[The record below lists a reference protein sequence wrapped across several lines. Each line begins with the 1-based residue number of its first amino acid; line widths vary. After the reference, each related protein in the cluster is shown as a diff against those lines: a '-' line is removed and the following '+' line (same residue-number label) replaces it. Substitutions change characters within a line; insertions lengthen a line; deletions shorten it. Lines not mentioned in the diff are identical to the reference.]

1 VPHTRSSTRV
11 RGFDGL
17 RGLAALGVVVLHV
30 SFYTAR
36 ARPPWDLGDGLL
48 QGLRLGVVLFF
59 ALSGFLL
66 VRPWLL
72 AARREAAPPHVGR
85 YLIRR
90 AARIL
95 PAYYAALGLGAL
107 VLLGTHNGRLPHGRE
122 IPALLLLVQNWSA
135 GAQEKL
141 VPPAWTLCVEVS
153 FYLVLP
159 LAGLVLLRWGTTA
172 RRQLVLAAGAVAA
185 SVAFNAIVAA
195 WLPDQWH
202 RTLPG
207 AGYAFALGTAA
218 AVVAGSWR
226 PRRGGRAALTAAALS
241 LAVLDALADKTWHA
255 PGMAVAR
262 DLPAAVGFALL
273 LVAVAAGRSRV
284 LGSAPLGWL
293 GSRSYALYLI
303 HYPVILLFT
312 ARHALPTS
320 AALATLLVLAVALVV
335 SELMTRAIERPV
347 VRLAHR
353 WTERTRAP
361 KRRAERT
368 GAARRRPAR
377 APRHRPGEAT
387 A

>member
-66 VRPWLL
+66 ARPWLQ
-72 AARREAAPPHVGR
+72 AARGEAAAPHVGR
-85 YLIRR
+85 YLVRR

-95 PAYYAALGLGAL
+95 PAYYAALGLGTL
-107 VLLGTHNGRLPHGRE
+107 VLLGTDNGRLPQGRE

-135 GAQEKL
+135 SAQEKL

-172 RRQLVLAAGAVAA
+172 RRQLALVAGAVVA
-185 SVAFNAIVAA
+185 SVAFNAVVSA
-195 WLPDQWH
+195 WLPAQWH

-218 AVVAGSWR
+218 AVVAGAWR
-226 PRRGGRAALTAAALS
+226 PRRGGRVALTTAALA
-241 LAVLDALADKTWHA
+241 LAVVDALADKTWHA
-255 PGMAVAR
+255 PGMALVR
-262 DLPAAVGFALL
+262 DLPAAIGFALL
-273 LVAVAAGRSRV
+273 LVAVAAGPSRL
-284 LGSAPLGWL
+284 LGSAPLRWL
-293 GSRSYALYLI
+293 GSRSYALYLV

-312 ARHALPTS
+312 ARHALPQSS
-320 AALATLLVLAVALVV
+320 APATLLVLAAALVL
-335 SELMTRAIERPV
+335 SELLTRAVEQPI
-347 VRLAHR
+347 VRLVHR
-353 WTERTRAP
+353 RTATEATRAP
-361 KRRAERT
+361 KRHARHAP
-368 GAARRRPAR
+368 RRRPASAVR
-377 APRHRPGEAT
+377 RRPGEAT